1 MFIARQGELIVLTD
15 TTRENLKKRTIMMPN
30 ITIEE
35 TNIDYQL
42 VNGEYVTPKVAVQKE
57 KERVARLK
65 MTPRDFLLAC
75 TQKLSIEWSKL
86 KELIDTNAQVAIELQ
101 FCNHVCRGNP
111 LLDQL
116 AGQFGVISE
125 QLDNLFKAAN
135 GESVVSNEADKTAE
149 TVTTEGNEEEVK

>member
-15 TTRENLKKRTIMMPN
+15 ITRENLEKRTIMMPN

-42 VNGEYVTPKVAVQKE
+42 VSGEYVTPEVAVQKE
-57 KERVARLK
+57 KERVAMLK

-75 TQKLSIEWSKL
+75 TQKLGIEWNKL
-86 KELIDTNAQVAIELQ
+86 KELMDTNAQVAIELQ
-101 FCNHVCRGNP
+101 FCNHVYRGNP

-116 AGQFGVISE
+116 AGQFGITLE
-125 QLDNLFKAAN
+125 QLDNLFKTAN
-135 GESVVSNEADKTAE
+135 GESVVSNEADKA
-149 TVTTEGNEEEVK
+149 TESNEGEEV